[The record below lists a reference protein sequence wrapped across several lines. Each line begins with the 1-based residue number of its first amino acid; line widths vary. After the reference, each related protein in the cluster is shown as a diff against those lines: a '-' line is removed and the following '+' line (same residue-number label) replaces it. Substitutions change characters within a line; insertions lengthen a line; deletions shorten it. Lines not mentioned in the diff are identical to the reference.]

1 MLRIVKKKSNKMK
14 YLSISGNA
22 LLKDKH
28 EGLQEFLMIA
38 PALILLSVFLIFPFI
53 MSIQLSFT
61 NQRLVQGP
69 VAAKFIGLRNYTK
82 ILSED
87 EFWQAFWNVLRFS
100 LMVIPLQCG
109 FALVMANFLNKLRI
123 MKSFLRS
130 LFFLPFI
137 TPMVIVTVIWQTMY
151 QYPKGI
157 FNALLQVLS
166 FGHWKPVEW
175 LGNEFWAMP
184 AIVLLSAWQAYG
196 FQMIIY
202 LGGLQNI
209 PNELYE
215 AANIDGATGWGK
227 FVYITWPSLL
237 PTNVLV
243 LIITTIQA
251 LKLFTQVNILTKGG
265 PNGTT
270 NTLVH
275 YIYQAGFVGQ
285 KIGYSAAASLLLFLL
300 ILGIFLIQKIGL
312 SKLENN

>member
-1 MLRIVKKKSNKMK
+1 MKTTEPARRRRKPGVLTIV
-14 YLSISGNA
+14 GE
-22 LLKDKH
+22 H
-28 EGLQEFLMIA
+28 EKGQEFLMIL
-38 PALILLSVFLIFPFI
+38 PALILLGLFLVLPFV
-53 MSIQLSFT
+53 MSINLSFT

-69 VAAKFIGLRNYTK
+69 VATKFIGLRNYQR
-82 ILSED
+82 ILSDED
-87 EFWQAFWNVLRFS
+87 FWQAFWNVIRFS

-109 FALVMANFLNKLRI
+109 FALLMANFLNKLKF

-130 LFFLPFI
+130 MFFLPFI
-137 TPMVIVTVIWQTMY
+137 TPMVIVTVIWQTIY
-151 QYPKGI
+151 QYPKGVMNSVVGLI
-157 FNALLQVLS
+157 S
-166 FGHWKPVEW
+166 FGSWSPVEW
-175 LGNEFWAMP
+175 LGSEFWAMP

-215 AANIDGATGWGK
+215 AGDIDGANGWNK
-227 FVYITWPSLL
+227 FRFITWPSLAD
-237 PTNVLV
+237 TNVLI

-275 YIYQAGFVGQ
+275 YIYEAGFVSQ
-285 KIGYSAAASLLLFLL
+285 KIGYSAASSLLLFLL
-300 ILGIFLIQKIGL
+300 IFAIFMIQRFSLRNANKG
-312 SKLENN
+312 